1 MKEKIFILDTSAL
14 IGGFTPNLEEPKQ
27 YTIPQVIEEAK
38 SLSARLK
45 LETALSSGQIKLRK
59 PSQEAIEEVEEK
71 VEKTHDRVSDT
82 DVQVLALAHE
92 LKEGG
97 ENPEVLTDDY
107 AIQNLAEILEIEY
120 SQVAKPGISKVYEW
134 KRECPAC
141 GRTYEEDIERCKAC
155 GSKLRRKPKE

>member
-45 LETALSSGQIKLRK
+45 LETALSSGQIKLRE
-59 PSQEAIEEVEEK
+59 PSQKSIEEVEKK
-71 VEKTHDRVSDT
+71 VEKTHDRVSKT
-82 DVQVLALAHE
+82 DIQVLALAHE
-92 LKEGG
+92 LMKAGK
-97 ENPEVLTDDY
+97 NPEVLTDDY

-120 SQVAKPGISKVYEW
+120 SKVAKPGISKVYEW

-141 GRTYEEDIERCKAC
+141 GRVYEEDIERCKAC